1 MDLLNYLDKGG
12 QNPLASILRKDSI
25 VLGITAAIYPLLN
38 CTSAIN
44 VIIVSLSTSESM
56 LYCEKCFQGVSV

>member
-25 VLGITAAIYPLLN
+25 VLGITAAILSSLELQQ
-38 CTSAIN
+38 CTQCN
-44 VIIVSLSTSESM
+44 NSLSEHKRIHAT
-56 LYCEKCFQGVSV
+56 L

>member
-25 VLGITAAIYPLLN
+25 VLGIAASILSTLELQQ
-38 CTSAIN
+38 CTQCN
-44 VIIVSLSTSESM
+44 NSLSEYKRIHAT
-56 LYCEKCFQGVSV
+56 L